1 MIRPSPLRSLLIHAS
16 LVLTG
21 VPWVSPAEAQDYFDI
36 VDVPLADVDVVVT
49 DRRGRPVTDLDR
61 EDFRVLVDGQ
71 EQAIRRVGNWL
82 SRSEGI
88 EPEEGC

>member
-1 MIRPSPLRSLLIHAS
+1 
-16 LVLTG
+16 LTG

-71 EQAIRRVGNWL
+71 EQAIRRVGNWF